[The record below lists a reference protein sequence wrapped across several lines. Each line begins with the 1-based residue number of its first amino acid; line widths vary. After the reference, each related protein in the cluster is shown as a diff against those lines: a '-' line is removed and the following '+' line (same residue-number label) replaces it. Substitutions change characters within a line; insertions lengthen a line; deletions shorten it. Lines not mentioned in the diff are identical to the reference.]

1 MSRNS
6 SILLAQIYC
15 GIVAVLFMG
24 IQNTYVVER
33 ASKRVTSLILEPSW
47 PLKSTN
53 MT

>member
-6 SILLAQIYC
+6 SILLAQKYC

-33 ASKRVTSLILEPSW
+33 ASRNKHNIRTQLAF
-47 PLKSTN
+47 KKY
-53 MT
+53 